1 MINTLH
7 VIVTVFNRGANLR
20 VLLDSFLVQ
29 TNSQWQIHIIH
40 DGAAPQPIRD
50 IVSSYRDPRIQYF
63 ETPQVNGS
71 WGHPN
76 RNIALRQL
84 ALNHRDYVLMTNDDN
99 YYVPKFIEYFMK
111 ECRREDTGFVYCNTL
126 HSYMNYGI
134 LDTEVRENLIDM
146 GSFVVKLDVAKHVG
160 FNHINF
166 SADGLYA
173 MECANY
179 CKVRRLRIIKIPKVL
194 FVHN

>member
-126 HSYMNYGI
+126 HSYMNYEI
-134 LDTEVRENLIDM
+134 LNTEVRETLLTWVHSSLNWMLRNM
-146 GSFVVKLDVAKHVG
+146 S
-160 FNHINF
+160 
-166 SADGLYA
+166 GLTILTFLPMVY
-173 MECANY
+173 MQWS
-179 CKVRRLRIIKIPKVL
+179 VPIIAR
-194 FVHN
+194 